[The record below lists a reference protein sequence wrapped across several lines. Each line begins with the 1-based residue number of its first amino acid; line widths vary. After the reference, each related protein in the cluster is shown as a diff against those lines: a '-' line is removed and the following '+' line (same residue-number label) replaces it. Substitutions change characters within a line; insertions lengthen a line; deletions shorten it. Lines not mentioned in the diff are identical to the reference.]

1 MENLRKKTREAID
14 SLHERLKEC
23 QIAMLIDQETG
34 LVLCKSAASPSSQTL
49 VEQVANDAL
58 AELRSQSAQ
67 SFHASVDEPQLLSL
81 TRVAKT
87 AVTVIIQDLRSEED
101 ALVLVFNKQPNR
113 AYLMDVAAEIFE
125 LPISMEAA

>member
-67 SFHASVDEPQLLSL
+67 SFHCLLYTSPSP
-81 TRVAKT
+81 R
-87 AVTVIIQDLRSEED
+87 D
-101 ALVLVFNKQPNR
+101 ATLSRMPSS
-113 AYLMDVAAEIFE
+113 A
-125 LPISMEAA
+125 